1 MQTSIPC
8 FKNKHKIW
16 IYSIL
21 LILAILAALLAV
33 KNIKISPDSMQYA
46 LVSQE
51 ILSGNGIRLP
61 VIRLLDNHIPVNGT
75 IPWPAQSPLLSLL
88 FATLGGVTPQ
98 NILPSQII
106 NVISHVVISIFT
118 FLLMKK
124 LYDNNGIALLTGIL
138 VSLSYPMLRNAN
150 HMATESLFIALTTA
164 ALFFLILSRH
174 SDGNRS
180 IGNLFLASICASAA
194 ILTRFVGISLIP
206 VFFWEAFIL
215 VNPVRKDGTLN
226 HTLFGNKYKDLS
238 SSPPQGAGPSNGI
251 KNKRLK
257 LKYVSAILAAMLPI
271 ITTGALFIRNYMH
284 SGTIFGWNPPPFER
298 SYLNAFTGT
307 INMIF
312 QQFPLGSRPVTL
324 ITICMILF
332 ILYIIVNTKARS
344 GLSKYVHSGLDLI
357 VIFIVTYTVLI
368 FLSNAKSQSVFEL
381 RYVSPLVPFLFILCS
396 IIIVFVWERVKFRGY
411 PKLALVGII
420 LSLGIITSGNCYK
433 TYLRLGGF
441 FYKQESRYNIL
452 KSPTY
457 NWIKENY
464 GENTIIATNRPY
476 EFSFFGGYSTVFLPH
491 RRFDKNYRIDNIGLI
506 LPNRMSKIG
515 SRVLVLFEKVEEK
528 YEGSYLTGLFNK
540 RQDNDNFVLIREFQD
555 AVVYHLKE

>member
-1 MQTSIPC
+1 MQTSIPF
-8 FKNKHKIW
+8 FKSKHKTW

-21 LILAILAALLAV
+21 VVLAILPAFLAV

-46 LVSQE
+46 LTSQE

-61 VIRLLDNHIPVNGT
+61 VIRLVDTHIPVNGT
-75 IPWPAQSPLLSLL
+75 IPWPAQGPLLSLL

-98 NILPSQII
+98 NFLPSQII
-106 NVISHVVISIFT
+106 NAISHVVISILT

-138 VSLSYPMLRNAN
+138 VSLSYPMLKNAN

-174 SDGNRS
+174 SDSNRS
-180 IGNLFLASICASAA
+180 IGNLFLASICACAA
-194 ILTRFVGISLIP
+194 ILTRFVGVALIP
-206 VFFWEAFIL
+206 LFFWEAFIL
-215 VNPVRKDGTLN
+215 V
-226 HTLFGNKYKDLS
+226 
-238 SSPPQGAGPSNGI
+238 
-251 KNKRLK
+251 KNKSIRP
-257 LKYVSAILAAMLPI
+257 KYVSAILATMLPI
-271 ITTGALFIRNYMH
+271 ITTGALFIRNYLL

-344 GLSKYVHSGLDLI
+344 ELSKYVHSGLDLI
-357 VIFIVTYTVLI
+357 IIFIVTYTVLI

-396 IIIVFVWERVKFRGY
+396 IIIVFVWERVKFRGH

-441 FYKQESRYNIL
+441 FYKQENRYNIL

-506 LPNRMSKIG
+506 LPNRMSEIG
-515 SRVLVLFEKVEEK
+515 SRMLVLFEKVEEQ

-540 RQDNDNFVLIREFQD
+540 RQDNDNFVLIRKFSD
-555 AVVYHLKE
+555 GVVYNLKE